1 MKREGNEATIS
12 RTVTEQIRVHQPGC
26 LVWALALAVFSFGV
40 VLVLFVRMWGR
51 FCRLSRPFSVCPLQT
66 LGWNQVALLVH
77 CYHCCRCSQV
87 VDCSKRWEGGRC
99 VCMCV
104 CFRLTQSHTHAYAHT
119 HTHTLSLSRSLAWCC
134 FWPWFRA
141 LLLFC
146 CFVLFLFWLV
156 HATVRVGWAGT
167 RGLAVPSPLSLVT
180 LPACAHACV
189 WPIAHERAALIL
201 DTVFCCCCFL
211 FGIACLLAFLPA
223 CCCLFA
229 FFLVCWFYLLV

>member
-1 MKREGNEATIS
+1 MHSTKDKRQRQKQTKRPCFGKSRERSNKEGGGKGGRESKAGGEAMKREGNEATIS
-12 RTVTEQIRVHQPGC
+12 RTVTEQTRVHQPGC

-104 CFRLTQSHTHAYAHT
+104 CFRLTQSHTHAYARTQTHSHT
-119 HTHTLSLSRSLAWCC
+119 HSLALC
-134 FWPWFRA
+134 
-141 LLLFC
+141 
-146 CFVLFLFWLV
+146 
-156 HATVRVGWAGT
+156 
-167 RGLAVPSPLSLVT
+167 
-180 LPACAHACV
+180 
-189 WPIAHERAALIL
+189 
-201 DTVFCCCCFL
+201 
-211 FGIACLLAFLPA
+211 
-223 CCCLFA
+223 
-229 FFLVCWFYLLV
+229 